1 MLTLAFDT
9 TAEFGSLA
17 LADETGVRQE
27 ILVHAPEGFGQVLF
41 PRIQALL
48 EAQSVSLSDIQLL
61 AAASGPGS
69 FTGVRVGLAAMKG
82 LASVLGVPVAAVS
95 NLAALAEF
103 GTGPLRAALIDARRG
118 EVYAALYGASA
129 EPVIPESVLSFPRL
143 LERLTEEL
151 ERHSAI
157 HPARHSAIQPDRHS
171 AIQELE
177 WISAD
182 FAPFRAA
189 LAGTR
194 FEKFPVAIAP
204 RALAGAIARIAIR
217 RALAGETRPNAA
229 VEANYVRKSDAELL
243 WKPR

>member
-17 LADETGVRQE
+17 LADETGIRQE
-27 ILVHAPEGFGQVLF
+27 TLVHAPEGFGQVLF

-157 HPARHSAIQPDRHS
+157 
-171 AIQELE
+171 QELE

-204 RALAGAIARIAIR
+204 RALAGAIACIAIR

>member
-17 LADETGVRQE
+17 LADETGARQE
-27 ILVHAPEGFGQVLF
+27 TLVHAPEGFGQVLF

-157 HPARHSAIQPDRHS
+157 
-171 AIQELE
+171 QELE

>member
-157 HPARHSAIQPDRHS
+157 
-171 AIQELE
+171 QELE

>member
-27 ILVHAPEGFGQVLF
+27 TPVHAPEGFGQVLF

-157 HPARHSAIQPDRHS
+157 
-171 AIQELE
+171 QELE

>member
-129 EPVIPESVLSFPRL
+129 EAVIPESVLSFPRL

-151 ERHSAI
+151 D
-157 HPARHSAIQPDRHS
+157 PHS

-177 WISAD
+177 WISTD